1 MKNIYNFF
9 YFFSIE
15 QQRDDEKTND
25 KEINGKE
32 TYNDDTQTQR
42 RMVRSRRNKGI
53 TARATARQTRRRV
66 IFFFFLYLY
75 VYVYTCILF
84 IFPALKFLIII
95 EIRFSIF
102 SLFSK

>member
-15 QQRDDEKTND
+15 QQRDDEKTNGKEIND

-32 TYNDDTQTQR
+32 TYNGDTQTQR

-53 TARATARQTRRRV
+53 ITRATARHTRRV
-66 IFFFFLYLY
+66 IFFFFLIFIC
-75 VYVYTCILF
+75 YTCILF
-84 IFPALKFLIII
+84 ISFQLSSF
-95 EIRFSIF
+95 
-102 SLFSK
+102 